1 MFRFRQRLVYA
12 LQSIGIAIFFGL
24 LRLLP
29 VDWASGLGGFIGRR
43 LGPHFPISA
52 VGERNLR
59 AAFPEKSDAEI
70 GTILRG
76 AWDNLGRTFAEYSQL
91 DRLWDK
97 KPLRVEIGGKI
108 IVGHRRLD
116 FTQRKRFLELLQSGK
131 PAIFFTGHCGN
142 WEVLPVV
149 AAYYGLQLAVVF
161 RPPNSPYARQLAEKV
176 RRRSMGRLIP
186 TNTMATA
193 AIAAASLERGESLG
207 LLIDQ
212 YFGRGIDLPF
222 FGRPARTAPTLA
234 KIAQHF
240 DCPIIGAVVERVKG
254 AYFCLHMLP
263 EVPLTRTPQGDVDVT
278 AMMAAATKSLEDWVR
293 AHPEQWLW
301 FHRRWR

>member
-1 MFRFRQRLVYA
+1 MRLM
-12 LQSIGIAIFFGL
+12 
-24 LRLLP
+24 P
-29 VDWASGLGGFIGRR
+29 VDWASGLGGFVGRR
-43 LGPHFPISA
+43 FGPHLPISK

-59 AAFPEKSDAEI
+59 AAFPEKSDTEI
-70 GTILRG
+70 DAILRG
-76 AWDNLGRTFAEYSQL
+76 ALDNLCRTFAEYSQL

-97 KPLRVEIGGKI
+97 NPLRVEVGGKI
-108 IVGHRRLD
+108 ILGHRRFD
-116 FTQRKRFLELLQSGK
+116 FTERRRFLSLLQSGK
-131 PAIFFTGHCGN
+131 PAIFYTGHCAN

-149 AAYYGLQLAVVF
+149 AAYYGLPLAIIF
-161 RPPNSPYARQLAEKV
+161 RPPNSPYARQLAEKI

-193 AIAAASLERGESLG
+193 AIAAASLGRGESLG

-212 YFGRGIDLPF
+212 YVGRGIDLPF

-240 DCPIIGAVVERVKG
+240 DFPIIGAVVERVKG
-254 AYFCLHMLP
+254 AHFCLHLLP
-263 EVPLTRTPQGDVDVT
+263 EVPVTHTPEGDIDVA
-278 AMMAAATKSLEDWVR
+278 AMMGAATKALEDWVR

>member
-1 MFRFRQRLVYA
+1 LFRFRQRLVYA
-12 LQSIGIAIFFGL
+12 LQSTGIAIFFAVM
-24 LRLLP
+24 RLLP
-29 VDWASGLGGFIGRR
+29 VDWASGLGGYVGRR
-43 LGPHFPISA
+43 FGPRFSLSK

-70 GTILRG
+70 DAILRG
-76 AWDNLGRTFAEYSQL
+76 AWDNLCRTFAEYSQL

-97 KPLRVEIGGKI
+97 KPLLVEMGGKF
-108 IVGHRRLD
+108 IVGHKRFD
-116 FTQRKRFLELLQSGK
+116 FTQRRRFLELLQSGK
-131 PAIFFTGHCGN
+131 PVIFYTGHCGN

-149 AAYYGLQLAVVF
+149 AAYYGLELAVVF

-176 RRRSMGRLIP
+176 RQRSMGRLIP

-212 YFGRGIDLPF
+212 YFGRGVDLPF

-234 KIAQHF
+234 KMAQHF

-254 AYFCLHMLP
+254 AHFCLHLLP
-263 EVPLTRTPQGDVDVT
+263 EVPVTRTPEGDVDVT
-278 AMMAAATKSLEDWVR
+278 AMMGAATKGLEDWVR
-293 AHPEQWLW
+293 AHPDQWLW